1 MMRAYGVAFSPDPR
15 WGRWQ
20 YGQRVKGL
28 PLNRQQ
34 NLSRITYV
42 WSHSL
47 STIETTPHK
56 CPRTP
61 PDGEAD
67 PGVSEITNRRCELA
81 GSAETLNHGQH
92 MKRSMNVLARSF

>member
-1 MMRAYGVAFSPDPR
+1 MRAYDVAFSPDPR
-15 WGRWQ
+15 WERWQ

-28 PLNRQQ
+28 PVKMS
-34 NLSRITYV
+34 NLSPNYLRV
-42 WSHSL
+42 DSL
-47 STIETTPHK
+47 STIETRPHK

-81 GSAETLNHGQH
+81 GSAKTLNQGQH
-92 MKRSMNVLARSF
+92 MKRR